1 MRLMMIFFINFW
13 GIHHPPFAYF
23 VVVVMLSFVDSGKT
37 TALYNMHSIVS
48 EPCSTTCCDKNKD
61 NDKTITTKDVM
72 SVALDI
78 VISMVF
84 YKAHGN

>member
-1 MRLMMIFFINFW
+1 MYGPKLLKECERQEIERGRNFETFLL
-13 GIHHPPFAYF
+13 I
-23 VVVVMLSFVDSGKT
+23 S
-37 TALYNMHSIVS
+37 
-48 EPCSTTCCDKNKD
+48 DKNKD

-84 YKAHGN
+84 YKAHGNQFIR